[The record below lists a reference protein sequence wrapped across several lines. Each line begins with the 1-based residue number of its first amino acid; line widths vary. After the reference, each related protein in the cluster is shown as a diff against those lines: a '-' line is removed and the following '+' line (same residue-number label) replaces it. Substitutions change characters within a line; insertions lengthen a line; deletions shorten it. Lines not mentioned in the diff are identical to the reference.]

1 MCGYFLY
8 RYILTLLSSLF
19 RQENII
25 LFSLIYVEFDIQL
38 ERLVLSSRMDYN
50 TVNKLYY
57 TIL

>member
-38 ERLVLSSRMDYN
+38 ERLVKSSRMDYN

>member
-38 ERLVLSSRMDYN
+38 ERLV
-50 TVNKLYY
+50 
-57 TIL
+57 

>member
-25 LFSLIYVEFDIQL
+25 LFSLIYVVFDIQL